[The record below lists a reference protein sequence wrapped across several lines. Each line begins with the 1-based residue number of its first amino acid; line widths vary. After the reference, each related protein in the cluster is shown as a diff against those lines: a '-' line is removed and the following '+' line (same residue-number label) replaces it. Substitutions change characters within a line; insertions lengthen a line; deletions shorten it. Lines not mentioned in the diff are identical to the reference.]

1 MRQPRQPHMFTG
13 IVKGIG
19 KVAKITPTLGSCQ
32 YRITMD
38 PHLLTDLQ
46 IGASI
51 AIDGT
56 CLTVVSFTP
65 NDATFDAINET
76 LHKTNMKFLK
86 EGDPVNVER
95 AARFGDEIGGHI
107 LSGHIIG
114 TATINSI
121 DRTDNNCVI
130 WLKCPTTWTKYLFPK
145 GYIALNGAS
154 LTLVDV
160 NKEKGLFSVHLIPE
174 TLAKTTFGMKKPN
187 DPINMEIETQT
198 QVIVD
203 TIEKIYTSKSTS

>member
-1 MRQPRQPHMFTG
+1 MFTG

-19 KVAKITPTLGSCQ
+19 KIVKVTPSRGACQ
-32 YRITMD
+32 YRIAMD
-38 PHLLTDLQ
+38 EHLLNDLQ

-65 NDATFDAINET
+65 NEATFDAIYET
-76 LHKTNMKFLK
+76 LEKTNMKFLK
-86 EGDPVNVER
+86 EGDLVNIER

-107 LSGHIIG
+107 LSGHIFC
-114 TATINSI
+114 TAPIESI
-121 DRTDNNCVI
+121 QRTENNCVI
-130 WLKCPTTWTKYLFPK
+130 WLRCPALWTKYLFPK

-160 NKEKGLFSVHLIPE
+160 DKENGLFSVHLIPE
-174 TLAKTTFGMKKPN
+174 TLAKTTFSMKKPN
-187 DPINMEIETQT
+187 DHINVEIETQT

-203 TIEKIYTSKSTS
+203 TIEKIYTSKSTNS